1 MPGEN
6 YTFTTHVDP
15 GSPPQRG
22 PPAQRVVEAPGTAP
36 GSATIIPSSVYRHSR
51 RSPADPA
58 NIGGRGAQW
67 KRPIGRHERPP
78 ERSATADAAHRT
90 VPPGTTDT
98 MPIDDHKRAE
108 IEAQRAA
115 SQETR
120 RVTVPA
126 MEAILYERFDVL
138 DHGFVRVI
146 DYMGDDAAIVQAA
159 RVSYGA
165 GTRHVREDRALI
177 RYLLR
182 HRHTTPFEMCEL
194 KLHIKA
200 PIFVARQWLRH
211 RTASVNE
218 YSARYSRLDREFY
231 VPDAAHLK
239 LILDEQRLKKRGAM
253 DDLLEWAKVLDER
266 SALATQSEF
275 NKQGRDKA
283 LSDKEARDALS
294 RFDNISKRA
303 YAAYKNLLNEN
314 TKRTSRNP
322 NYTGLAREL
331 ARAVLPVNYY
341 TQFYW
346 KIDLH
351 NLLHFLSLRADD
363 HAQYE
368 IRAYAEAIL
377 DKIVMSWVPA
387 TYNAFR
393 DYAMDAASLSAGGLA
408 VVKRMLAGEA
418 VDQAS
423 SGLSKREY
431 EELMAVLG
439 RDP

>member
-1 MPGEN
+1 
-6 YTFTTHVDP
+6 
-15 GSPPQRG
+15 
-22 PPAQRVVEAPGTAP
+22 
-36 GSATIIPSSVYRHSR
+36 
-51 RSPADPA
+51 
-58 NIGGRGAQW
+58 
-67 KRPIGRHERPP
+67 
-78 ERSATADAAHRT
+78 
-90 VPPGTTDT
+90 

-115 SQETR
+115 WHETR
-120 RVTVPA
+120 RVTVTA
-126 MEAILYERFDVL
+126 LEAILYARFDVL

-146 DYMGDDAAIVQAA
+146 DYMGDDSAIVQAA

-165 GTRHVREDRALI
+165 GTRKVREDRALI

-182 HRHTTPFEMCEL
+182 HRHTTPFEMCEI

-239 LILDEQRLKKRGAM
+239 LILDERRLKERGPM
-253 DDLLEWAKVLDER
+253 DDLFEWMKSLDER

-275 NKQGRDKA
+275 NKQGRDDA
-283 LSDKEARDALS
+283 LSDNEAKHALS
-294 RFDNISKRA
+294 RFDDTSKRA
-303 YAAYKNLLNEN
+303 YAVYKNLLNEN
-314 TKRTSRNP
+314 TRRTLKNP
-322 NYTGLAREL
+322 SYTGLAREL

-351 NLLHFLSLRADD
+351 NLLHFLSLRADA

-368 IRAYAEAIL
+368 IRAYADVIL
-377 DKIVMSWVPA
+377 DKIVMRWVPA
-387 TYNAFR
+387 TYEAFR
-393 DYAMDAASLSAGGLA
+393 DYAMDAASLSAGALDA
-408 VVKRMLAGEA
+408 VRRMLAGET
-418 VDQAS
+418 VDQET
-423 SGLSKREY
+423 SGLSKREWR
-431 EELMAVLG
+431 ELMAVLG
-439 RDP
+439 REP

>member
-1 MPGEN
+1 MIAPTVLRFTSPGMPL
-6 YTFTTHVDP
+6 
-15 GSPPQRG
+15 
-22 PPAQRVVEAPGTAP
+22 
-36 GSATIIPSSVYRHSR
+36 
-51 RSPADPA
+51 
-58 NIGGRGAQW
+58 
-67 KRPIGRHERPP
+67 
-78 ERSATADAAHRT
+78 T
-90 VPPGTTDT
+90 VPV
-98 MPIDDHKRAE
+98 DDNKRAE

-115 SQETR
+115 SHETR
-120 RVTVPA
+120 RATVPA
-126 MEAILYERFDVL
+126 LESILYERFDVL

-146 DYMGDDAAIVQAA
+146 DYMGDDSAIVQAA

-165 GTRHVREDRALI
+165 GTRRLREDRALI

-231 VPDAAHLK
+231 VPDAAHLQSVHE
-239 LILDEQRLKKRGAM
+239 EQIGRQRATSSGM
-253 DDLLEWAKVLDER
+253 DDLFAAVDAPDER
-266 SALATQSEF
+266 RALAAQSGS
-275 NKQGRDKA
+275 NKQGRDDA
-283 LSDKEARDALS
+283 LSDAEARQALS
-294 RFDNISKRA
+294 RLDWISTRA
-303 YAAYKNLLNEN
+303 YGVYKNLLNEDDSGEP
-314 TKRTSRNP
+314 KDPERA
-322 NYTGLAREL
+322 GLAREL
-331 ARAVLPVNYY
+331 ARAALPVNYY

-377 DKIVMSWVPA
+377 DKIVMRWVPA
-387 TYNAFR
+387 TYEAFR
-393 DYAMDAASLSAGGLA
+393 DYGMDAASLSKGGLD

-418 VDQAS
+418 VAQEN
-423 SGLSKREY
+423 SGLSKREWR
-431 EELMAVLG
+431 ELMAVLG
-439 RDP
+439 REP

>member
-1 MPGEN
+1 
-6 YTFTTHVDP
+6 
-15 GSPPQRG
+15 
-22 PPAQRVVEAPGTAP
+22 
-36 GSATIIPSSVYRHSR
+36 
-51 RSPADPA
+51 
-58 NIGGRGAQW
+58 
-67 KRPIGRHERPP
+67 
-78 ERSATADAAHRT
+78 
-90 VPPGTTDT
+90 

-120 RVTVPA
+120 RVTVAA

-165 GTRHVREDRALI
+165 GTRKVREDRALI

-351 NLLHFLSLRADD
+351 NLLHFLSLRADA

-368 IRAYAEAIL
+368 IRAYADVIL

-387 TYNAFR
+387 TYQAFR

-408 VVKRMLAGEA
+408 VVKRMLSGEA

-423 SGLSKREY
+423 SGLSKREWR
-431 EELMAVLG
+431 ELMAVLG

>member
-1 MPGEN
+1 M
-6 YTFTTHVDP
+6 T
-15 GSPPQRG
+15 
-22 PPAQRVVEAPGTAP
+22 
-36 GSATIIPSSVYRHSR
+36 
-51 RSPADPA
+51 
-58 NIGGRGAQW
+58 
-67 KRPIGRHERPP
+67 
-78 ERSATADAAHRT
+78 
-90 VPPGTTDT
+90 
-98 MPIDDHKRAE
+98 IDDRKRAE

-115 SQETR
+115 SHETR
-120 RVTVPA
+120 RATVQA
-126 MEAILYERFDVL
+126 LEAILYEHFVVL

-218 YSARYSRLDREFY
+218 YSARYSKLDREFY

-239 LILDEQRLKKRGAM
+239 LILDERRLKERGSM
-253 DDLLEWAKVLDER
+253 KDLFERMKVLDER

-275 NKQGRDKA
+275 NKQGRDDA
-283 LSDKEARDALS
+283 LSDNEARHALS
-294 RFDNISKRA
+294 RFDDTSKRA
-303 YAAYKNLLNEN
+303 YAVYKNLLNEN
-314 TKRTSRNP
+314 TRRTLRNP
-322 NYTGLAREL
+322 SYTGLAREL

-368 IRAYAEAIL
+368 IRAYAEVIL
-377 DKIVMSWVPA
+377 DKIVMRWVPA
-387 TYNAFR
+387 TYEAFR
-393 DYAMDAASLSAGGLA
+393 DYGMDAVSLSAGALD
-408 VVKRMLAGEA
+408 VVKRMLAKED
-418 VDQAS
+418 VNEDS
-423 SGLSKREY
+423 SGLSKREWR
-431 EELMAVLG
+431 ELMAVLG
-439 RDP
+439 REP

>member
-1 MPGEN
+1 
-6 YTFTTHVDP
+6 
-15 GSPPQRG
+15 
-22 PPAQRVVEAPGTAP
+22 
-36 GSATIIPSSVYRHSR
+36 
-51 RSPADPA
+51 
-58 NIGGRGAQW
+58 
-67 KRPIGRHERPP
+67 
-78 ERSATADAAHRT
+78 
-90 VPPGTTDT
+90 
-98 MPIDDHKRAE
+98 MPIDDHKRTE

-120 RVTVPA
+120 RITVPA

-165 GTRHVREDRALI
+165 GTRKVREDRALI

-253 DDLLEWAKVLDER
+253 DDLLEWAKVLDES

-351 NLLHFLSLRADD
+351 NLLHFLSLRADA

-377 DKIVMSWVPA
+377 DRIVAYWVPA
-387 TYNAFR
+387 TYQAFR

-408 VVKRMLAGEA
+408 VVKRMLSGEA

-423 SGLSKREY
+423 SGLSKREWR
-431 EELMAVLG
+431 ELMAVLG

>member
-1 MPGEN
+1 MEAA
-6 YTFTTHVDP
+6 TTVFVL
-15 GSPPQRG
+15 SSG
-22 PPAQRVVEAPGTAP
+22 PAAIGDAARRSVSPGT
-36 GSATIIPSSVYRHSR
+36 I
-51 RSPADPA
+51 
-58 NIGGRGAQW
+58 
-67 KRPIGRHERPP
+67 
-78 ERSATADAAHRT
+78 
-90 VPPGTTDT
+90 DT
-98 MPIDDHKRAE
+98 MPIDDQKRAE

-115 SQETR
+115 SHETR
-120 RVTVPA
+120 RVTVSA
-126 MEAILYERFDVL
+126 VEAILYQHFDVL

-146 DYMGDDAAIVQAA
+146 DYMGDDSAIVQAA

-231 VPDAAHLK
+231 VPDAVHLK

-253 DDLLEWAKVLDER
+253 DDLLEWAKVLEER

-275 NKQGRDKA
+275 NKQGRDRA
-283 LSDKEARDALS
+283 LSDREARDALS

-314 TKRTSRNP
+314 TRRTSSNP
-322 NYTGLAREL
+322 NYSGLAREL

-368 IRAYAEAIL
+368 IRAYAEVIL
-377 DKIVMSWVPA
+377 DKVVARWVPA
-387 TYNAFR
+387 TYEAFQ
-393 DYAMDAASLSAGGLA
+393 DYQMNAASLSAAALD
-408 VVKRMLAGEA
+408 VVKRELDGER
-418 VDQAS
+418 VDEES

-431 EELMAVLG
+431 EELRNLLK
-439 RDP
+439 RDPSAA